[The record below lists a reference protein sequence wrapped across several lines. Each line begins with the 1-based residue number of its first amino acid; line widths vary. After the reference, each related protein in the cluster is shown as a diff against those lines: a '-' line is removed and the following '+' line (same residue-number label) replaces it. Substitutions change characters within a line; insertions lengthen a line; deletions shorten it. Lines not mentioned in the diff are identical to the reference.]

1 MEKVD
6 FKFHTQSKRND
17 KRGKNNLFSKRI
29 YQFSIDG
36 NLINIFYGTVEAQ
49 EKTGVRRESI
59 SRCCN
64 NKLKSS
70 GGYLWSYKNLCPPF
84 PSREVRTRKNK
95 IILIGPNQNIYKIG
109 NLKKFCE
116 EQKLNYKS
124 FHKAING
131 KNKAYGIWQRKK

>member
-1 MEKVD
+1 M
-6 FKFHTQSKRND
+6 TQKDKNIFFRKKGKDNFLSKRV
-17 KRGKNNLFSKRI
+17 
-29 YQFSIDG
+29 YQFSLEG
-36 NLINIFYGTVEAQ
+36 KFVNMFYGTIEAE
-49 EKTGVRRESI
+49 EKTGARRDCI

-64 NKLKSS
+64 GKLKSS
-70 GGYLWSYKNLCPPF
+70 GGFLWSYKNLCPPL
-84 PSREVRTRKNK
+84 PVREMRTSKNK

-131 KNKAYGIWQRKK
+131 KNKAYGNWQRKK